1 MLVHAHVRGDALVWG
16 TNVFEGMSNGGQG
29 TKRYHSLGAIY
40 FTSFYTTSL
49 FVSDLSRDTRL
60 TDLGAPGPRY
70 RPVFILLDL

>member
-40 FTSFYTTSL
+40 FTSF
-49 FVSDLSRDTRL
+49 
-60 TDLGAPGPRY
+60 
-70 RPVFILLDL
+70 